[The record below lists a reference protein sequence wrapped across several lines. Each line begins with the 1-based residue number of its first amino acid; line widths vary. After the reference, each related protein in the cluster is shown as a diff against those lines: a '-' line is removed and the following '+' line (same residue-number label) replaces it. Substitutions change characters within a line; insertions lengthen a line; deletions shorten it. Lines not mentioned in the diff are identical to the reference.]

1 MMMGQPASE
10 YRNMVVE
17 GCRGIVLNQ
26 VNQFRWFGDVEE
38 LRSVANEGLVLGSHF
53 VRPEYTM
60 SQIATFLTKYVRG
73 KILDYI
79 QSKVDRCEVESQLE
93 FEPAEKDLGY
103 EHIEIL
109 DLIEKV
115 LSPIQQR
122 VIVMKYYD
130 DMTFKEMGEELNLTK
145 QRVQQIHSKCLE
157 ILFRSI

>member
-1 MMMGQPASE
+1 MMMGQLASE

-38 LRSVANEGLVLGSHF
+38 LRSAANEGLVLGSHF
-53 VRPEYTM
+53 VRPEYNM
-60 SQIATFLTKYVRG
+60 GQIATFLTKYVRG

-79 QSKVDRCEVESQLE
+79 QSKVDRCKIEEPLE
-93 FEPAEKDLGY
+93 FEPAEMDVRF
-103 EHIEIL
+103 ERIEIL